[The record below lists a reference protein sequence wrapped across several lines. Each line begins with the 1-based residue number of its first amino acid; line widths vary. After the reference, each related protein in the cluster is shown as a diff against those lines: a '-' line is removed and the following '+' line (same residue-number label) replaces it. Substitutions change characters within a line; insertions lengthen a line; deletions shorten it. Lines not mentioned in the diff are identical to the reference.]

1 MSSTSRAALK
11 HLCSLAQ
18 GGCRGA
24 GLWGLLPF
32 RLVLKETSG
41 RKTRAK
47 EVPPVPA
54 SLYWRPPTSLL
65 YSPVPLLVPERICA
79 RSLLSLASLSAWLA
93 CRPALTAQ
101 AQVTLATE
109 TEETLSRILDH
120 VHRANHRLPSSVADS
135 SSAAVTG
142 AAAAGGSMGV
152 GGAEATAAFAALEV
166 AYAKYVQQARRAKNF
181 ICPRAQLCH
190 RMSTLFVTELSCGAW
205 DTDAPTIEAQ
215 SPACFPRGHS
225 GCRRCVTR
233 HRCRRLAQARA
244 GLVLLRSP
252 SCPRL
257 VPARSFLLQSPPTAR
272 SPSEAPH
279 SSPAASSAER
289 EPEPETVD
297 TSPSAGNR
305 ALSRERGS
313 LRVHTELGELSIYSF
328 RLCSILNLLFHQDI
342 PFL

>member
-1 MSSTSRAALK
+1 M
-11 HLCSLAQ
+11 
-18 GGCRGA
+18 
-24 GLWGLLPF
+24 
-32 RLVLKETSG
+32 
-41 RKTRAK
+41 
-47 EVPPVPA
+47 
-54 SLYWRPPTSLL
+54 
-65 YSPVPLLVPERICA
+65 
-79 RSLLSLASLSAWLA
+79 
-93 CRPALTAQ
+93 
-101 AQVTLATE
+101 TLATE

-120 VHRANHRLPSSVADS
+120 VHRANHRLPSSVPDS

-142 AAAAGGSMGV
+142 AAAASGSMGV

-190 RMSTLFVTELSCGAW
+190 RMSTPFVTELSCGSW

-215 SPACFPRGHS
+215 KPACFPRGHS

-257 VPARSFLLQSPPTAR
+257 VPARSFLLQSPSTAR
-272 SPSEAPH
+272 SPSEAPR

-313 LRVHTELGELSIYSF
+313 LRVHTELGELPTLSF
-328 RLCSILNLLFHQDI
+328 RLCSV
-342 PFL
+342 

>member
-135 SSAAVTG
+135 SSVVEGGGG
-142 AAAAGGSMGV
+142 AKAAGAIILIIGGS
-152 GGAEATAAFAALEV
+152 GGGGGFNRRGGGG
-166 AYAKYVQQARRAKNF
+166 RRASG
-181 ICPRAQLCH
+181 R
-190 RMSTLFVTELSCGAW
+190 RTGTWCG
-205 DTDAPTIEAQ
+205 
-215 SPACFPRGHS
+215 C
-225 GCRRCVTR
+225 
-233 HRCRRLAQARA
+233 
-244 GLVLLRSP
+244 
-252 SCPRL
+252 
-257 VPARSFLLQSPPTAR
+257 
-272 SPSEAPH
+272 
-279 SSPAASSAER
+279 
-289 EPEPETVD
+289 
-297 TSPSAGNR
+297 R
-305 ALSRERGS
+305 ALSM
-313 LRVHTELGELSIYSF
+313 LVMVVTW
-328 RLCSILNLLFHQDI
+328 
-342 PFL
+342 P